1 MTQPLAGLKVLEVAQ
16 FAAGPFPA
24 LLLADF
30 GADVVKIEP
39 PGGDGFRN
47 WPPQVDSGDG
57 EPYGISFAVLNRNK
71 RSVVLDLKNAG
82 DRARFLALCAKADV
96 LVENNRPGAMERLG
110 LGFADVRQVQ
120 PKIVYCSVTGYGQT
134 GPYAKRGAF
143 DVAVQAVSG
152 CMSVTGEEDGPPAKC
167 GVPVADFMAG
177 VYAAFGIMVA
187 LQDARRSG
195 KARHVD
201 CSMLACMMQAA
212 SLQFGELW
220 GTGSPP
226 KRLGSRHPRN
236 APYRAFEASDKSF
249 VIAAGTDALWHKV
262 CDVVGRPALKE
273 DARFSTVTRR
283 AAEEPALT
291 ALLEPIFRQRTA
303 AEWLSLFESSGV
315 PCAPVYDYAEVCEDA
330 HVKQSGILCPIVLP
344 GGASTLSI
352 GNPLRITDYAFQV
365 TRNPPS
371 LGEHGAEVFE
381 DWLKVKKR
389 NRSR

>member
-110 LGFADVRQVQ
+110 LSFADVRQGQ
-120 PKIVYCSVTGYGQT
+120 PKT
-134 GPYAKRGAF
+134 
-143 DVAVQAVSG
+143 
-152 CMSVTGEEDGPPAKC
+152 
-167 GVPVADFMAG
+167 
-177 VYAAFGIMVA
+177 
-187 LQDARRSG
+187 
-195 KARHVD
+195 
-201 CSMLACMMQAA
+201 
-212 SLQFGELW
+212 
-220 GTGSPP
+220 
-226 KRLGSRHPRN
+226 LGSRHPRN

-249 VIAAGTDALWHKV
+249 VIAAGTDGLWHKV

-273 DARFSTVTRR
+273 DARFATVARR
-283 AAEEPALT
+283 ADQEPALS
-291 ALLEPIFRQRTA
+291 ALLQPIFRQRTA

-315 PCAPVYDYAEVCEDA
+315 PCAPVYDYAEVCEDV
-330 HVKQSGILCPIVLP
+330 HVKQSGILCSLVLP
-344 GGASTLSI
+344 GSRSTLSI
-352 GNPLRITDYAFQV
+352 GNPLRMTDYSFQV
-365 TRNPPS
+365 TRNPPG
-371 LGEHGAEVFE
+371 LGEHGADVFK
-381 DWLKVKKR
+381 DWA
-389 NRSR
+389 